1 MPWSRKLECPDCG
14 NVWTA
19 LLMRRTDRNP
29 SCGVCNAK
37 PTEGLSAPS
46 LNMGAKQ
53 VTALKVPENPTKRI
67 DFAMRVI
74 SEDNHG
80 ANMKSKTR
88 IGEAA
93 AIDIPMKPGEAP
105 IWGGGG
111 AAGGGYQQAIGMA
124 GNDPTRGNDHR
135 AGLLDGLADKRRT
148 HMAPVYRDRKKA

>member
-14 NVWTA
+14 NQWTA
-19 LLMRRTDRNP
+19 LLMKRTERNP
-29 SCGVCNAK
+29 PCEVCQAK
-37 PTEGLSAPS
+37 PVEGLAAPG
-46 LNMGAKQ
+46 LAFGAKQ
-53 VTALKVPENPTKRI
+53 VTALKIPENPTKRI

-80 ANMKSKTR
+80 ANMKSKTKV
-88 IGEAA
+88 GEAA
-93 AIDIPMKPGEAP
+93 AIDIPTKPGEAP

-111 AAGGGYQQAIGMA
+111 GAGSYQQGITMA